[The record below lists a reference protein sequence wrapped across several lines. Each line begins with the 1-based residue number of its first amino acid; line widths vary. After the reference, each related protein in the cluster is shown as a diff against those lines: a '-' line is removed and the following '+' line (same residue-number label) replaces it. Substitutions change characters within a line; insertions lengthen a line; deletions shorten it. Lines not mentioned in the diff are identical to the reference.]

1 MGAFCALSE
10 TLTVLTDITAGPC
23 LGGGVPSAVI
33 PQVQGLL
40 LWESPPGLGRTETSE
55 GEESVRTGEWAW
67 GHLGGVD
74 RWAKRVGGARGKDW
88 PRSRSRGHR
97 LKSWAVAGV
106 HRELEAYLVQSGHKK
121 QDENEDVKGRDH

>member
-1 MGAFCALSE
+1 M
-10 TLTVLTDITAGPC
+10 
-23 LGGGVPSAVI
+23 
-33 PQVQGLL
+33 
-40 LWESPPGLGRTETSE
+40 
-55 GEESVRTGEWAW
+55 
-67 GHLGGVD
+67 D

-88 PRSRSRGHR
+88 PRSRSGGHR